1 MKPRPLIAF
10 EANQCDP
17 VLAGPLIQLQ
27 VVPTIAR
34 ERLPPTD
41 LGIAD
46 LLVRARGSK
55 AGLSVAPAREVRI
68 AVTHTS
74 VRVVRVPCACIA
86 IPVGSL
92 QAHAPMRF
100 ARFIVLLSFPFGRA
114 GVWFRLLGN
123 TAESPQLLRSR
134 QV

>member
-1 MKPRPLIAF
+1 VNVLIGI
-10 EANQCDP
+10 
-17 VLAGPLIQLQ
+17 V
-27 VVPTIAR
+27 AR

-123 TAESPQLLRSR
+123 NTAESPQLLGAGEVKIVAHEGR
-134 QV
+134 